1 MRHRKR
7 VLAVGKTGFTR
18 PRRVEGIGFRNRVFR
33 IRGDRLQQEIT
44 SRMPWSNQSGG
55 GGGPWGR
62 PGGGNGG
69 GPWGGGGG
77 GKTPPDLEDLLRR
90 GQDRLRGVMPGGGF
104 GGGKGILVAAGLVLG
119 AWLLTGFYIVKPNEV
134 GINTIFG
141 RYTGQSGEGL
151 RYNFPYPIGGVQKP
165 NVGVVN
171 SIPIGYVT
179 GGGTARQRDVAEE
192 SLMLTADENIVDLDF
207 EVQWR
212 VNPLKAEDYVFNLA
226 NPDGTIKAIAES
238 AMREVIG
245 RRNIQA
251 ILTNEQSSIAQ
262 EVKEIVQAALDEYG
276 AGVRIEVV
284 QLTSVNPP
292 PEVRPAF
299 IDVNAAQQYA
309 QQVRNEAETYL
320 SRVVPEA
327 RGNASKVVQGAEAY
341 ASQATAEATGQAARF
356 KQVYESYKAA
366 PEISRERMFLE
377 TMEKVLGSVHKTII
391 DQSGGVSGA
400 NAAGVLPVL
409 PLTDGGR
416 NQTSG
421 GQGR

>member
-1 MRHRKR
+1 
-7 VLAVGKTGFTR
+7 
-18 PRRVEGIGFRNRVFR
+18 
-33 IRGDRLQQEIT
+33 
-44 SRMPWSNQSGG
+44 MPWSNQSGG

-104 GGGKGILVAAGLVLG
+104 GGGKGILIAAGLVLG

-141 RYTGQSGEGL
+141 RYTGSTGEGL
-151 RYNFPYPIGGVQKP
+151 RYNFPYPIGTVQKP

-179 GGGTARQRDVAEE
+179 GGSATRTRDVPEE
-192 SLMLTADENIVDLDF
+192 SLMLTGDENIVDLDF

-245 RRNIQA
+245 RRNIQP

-262 EVKEIVQAALDEYG
+262 EVKEILQAALDEYG

-309 QQVRNEAETYL
+309 QQVRNEAETYA
-320 SRVVPEA
+320 SREVPQA
-327 RGNASKVVQGAEAY
+327 RGKASQVVQGAEAFRT
-341 ASQATAEATGQAARF
+341 QATADATGQAARF
-356 KQVYESYKAA
+356 SQVYESYKAA
-366 PEISRERMFLE
+366 PAVIRERIFLE
-377 TMEKVLGSVHKTII
+377 TMEKVLGSVNKVII
-391 DQSGGVSGA
+391 DQSGSGVSGA
-400 NAAGVLPVL
+400 GGAAGVLPVL
-409 PLTDGGR
+409 PLTDTLR
-416 NQTSG
+416 APAASG
-421 GQGR
+421 ATNR

>member
-1 MRHRKR
+1 
-7 VLAVGKTGFTR
+7 
-18 PRRVEGIGFRNRVFR
+18 
-33 IRGDRLQQEIT
+33 
-44 SRMPWSNQSGG
+44 MPWSNQSGG

-69 GPWGGGGG
+69 GPWGGRGG

-104 GGGKGILVAAGLVLG
+104 GGGKGILIAAGLVLG

-141 RYTGQSGEGL
+141 RYTGSTGEGL
-151 RYNFPYPIGGVQKP
+151 RYNFPYPIGTVQKP

-179 GGGTARQRDVAEE
+179 GGSATRTRDVPEE
-192 SLMLTADENIVDLDF
+192 SLMLTGDENIVDLDF

-245 RRNIQA
+245 RRNIQP

-262 EVKEIVQAALDEYG
+262 EVKEILQAALDEYG

-309 QQVRNEAETYL
+309 QQVRNEAETYA
-320 SRVVPEA
+320 SREVPQA
-327 RGNASKVVQGAEAY
+327 RGKASQVVQGAEAFRT
-341 ASQATAEATGQAARF
+341 QATADATGQAARF
-356 KQVYESYKAA
+356 SQVYESYKAA
-366 PEISRERMFLE
+366 PAVIRERIFLE
-377 TMEKVLGSVHKTII
+377 TMEKVLGSVNKVII
-391 DQSGGVSGA
+391 DQSGSGVSGA
-400 NAAGVLPVL
+400 GGAAGVLPVL
-409 PLTDGGR
+409 PLTDTLR
-416 NQTSG
+416 APAASG
-421 GQGR
+421 ATNR

>member
-1 MRHRKR
+1 
-7 VLAVGKTGFTR
+7 
-18 PRRVEGIGFRNRVFR
+18 
-33 IRGDRLQQEIT
+33 
-44 SRMPWSNQSGG
+44 MPWSNQSGG

-62 PGGGNGG
+62 PGGGGGGNGG

-104 GGGKGILVAAGLVLG
+104 GGGKGLLIAAGLVVG

-141 RYTGQSGEGL
+141 RYTGSTGEGL
-151 RYNFPYPIGGVQKP
+151 RYNFPYPIGTVQKP

-171 SIPIGYVT
+171 SIPIGYVA
-179 GGGTARQRDVAEE
+179 GGTTRTRDVPEE
-192 SLMLTADENIVDLDF
+192 SLMLTGDENIVDLDF

-245 RRNIQA
+245 RRNIQP

-262 EVKEIVQAALDEYG
+262 EVKEILQSALDEYG

-309 QQVRNEAETYL
+309 QQVRNEAETYA
-320 SRVVPEA
+320 SREVPQA
-327 RGNASKVVQGAEAY
+327 RGKASQVVQGAEAFRT
-341 ASQATAEATGQAARF
+341 QATADATGQAARF
-356 KQVYESYKAA
+356 SQVYESYKAA
-366 PEISRERMFLE
+366 PAVIRERIFLE
-377 TMEKVLGSVHKTII
+377 TMEKVFGSVNKVII
-391 DQSGGVSGA
+391 DQNGSGVSGA
-400 NAAGVLPVL
+400 GAAAGVLPVL
-409 PLTDGGR
+409 PLTDTLRAPAASGA
-416 NQTSG
+416 TS
-421 GQGR
+421 R